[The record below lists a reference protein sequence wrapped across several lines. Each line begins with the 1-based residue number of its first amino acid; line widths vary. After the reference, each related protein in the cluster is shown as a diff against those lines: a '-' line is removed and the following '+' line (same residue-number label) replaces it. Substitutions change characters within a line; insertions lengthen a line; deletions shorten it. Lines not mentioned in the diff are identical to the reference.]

1 VEKAVSATEAN
12 RQFSRL
18 LDGVRRGH
26 SYLVTSH
33 GQPVAKL
40 SPVSEARKTMAD
52 ARKALLKRLRTQPAS
67 RAGRWT
73 RDELYEDER

>member
-1 VEKAVSATEAN
+1 MEKAISATEAN

-18 LDGVRRGH
+18 LNEVRRGRT
-26 SYLVTSH
+26 YLVTSH

-40 SPVSEARKTMAD
+40 SPVAEAAKTTAH
-52 ARKALLKRLRTQPAS
+52 ARNALLARLRLQRTTRSA
-67 RAGRWT
+67 RWT

>member
-1 VEKAVSATEAN
+1 
-12 RQFSRL
+12 
-18 LDGVRRGH
+18 
-26 SYLVTSH
+26 
-33 GQPVAKL
+33 
-40 SPVSEARKTMAD
+40 MAD